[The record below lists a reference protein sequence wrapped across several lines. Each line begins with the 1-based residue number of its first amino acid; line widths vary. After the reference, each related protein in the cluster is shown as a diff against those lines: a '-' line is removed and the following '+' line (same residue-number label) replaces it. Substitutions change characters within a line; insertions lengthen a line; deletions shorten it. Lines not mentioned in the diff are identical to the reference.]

1 MSWSAV
7 KDLTIRKWGPWQVA
21 AHSRIGRAVRL
32 SKLRAAARA
41 LLAEAQSLTGLN
53 DEELKKRARRTRA
66 ELSKESG
73 DPVEVFPLILEAI
86 RRETTFILHTNQVVA
101 AMAMSR
107 GQMVELAT
115 GEGKTLVTMLT
126 AAAQALSGRRVH
138 VFTANRYLAQ
148 RDGELAAKLCNRLGL
163 RVGSLK
169 NDLPPPERVLAYQA
183 PILYSTLAEVA
194 FDWLRDRL
202 TMCRGEGQT
211 LVPRLDSA
219 IVDEADMVM
228 IDDARTPL
236 VLAEN
241 TGHDPTAL
249 YQWAAGVADRMRAV
263 EDYTS
268 SGSHVELTPAAR
280 RWFYGLGG
288 ESQALVARSAVLATL
303 RARLFYRRN
312 VHYIVQDGEVVI
324 VDEKTGRLM
333 PGRRWHDGLHEAV
346 TIREGLELDGSH
358 RNTAQITVQQYL
370 AQYDTLCGCSG
381 TMAEAAVEM
390 YSIYGLSTLRVPTH
404 RRCRRKT
411 WRSTVYATREAQ
423 FRAVA
428 EQVKRLREQGRPVLV
443 GSTHIATSERLS
455 ELFKTQSIE
464 HALLTAL
471 EEKREAEIVELAG
484 LPGAVT
490 IATNMAGRGTDIKL
504 APESAAAGGLHVIS
518 LQRHDSSRVDRQL
531 VGRCARQGDPGSCQF
546 VLCIQDP
553 LLRPH
558 IARLRR
564 KHLTRAT
571 RDGQPIRRRG
581 LLQLWTRRQ
590 RTIESEHLRMRLA
603 LIQRESSLQA
613 LYGKPP
619 YLADQPPVK
628 PRPALV

>member
-7 KDLTIRKWGPWQVA
+7 KDLKIRKWGAWQMA
-21 AHSRIGRAVRL
+21 AHSRLGRSMRL
-32 SKLRAAARA
+32 RQLWGEAHR
-41 LLAEAQSLTGLN
+41 LLKEAQSLTALD
-53 DEELKKRARRTRA
+53 DEALKKRARRTRA
-66 ELSKESG
+66 EVHKSDT

-86 RRETTFILHTNQVVA
+86 RRETTFILHPNQVVA

-126 AAAQALSGRRVH
+126 ATAQALSGRRVH
-138 VFTANRYLAQ
+138 VFTSNRYLAQ
-148 RDGELAAKLCNRLGL
+148 RDAELAGKLAGRLGM

-169 NDLPPPERVLAYQA
+169 DDLPRPERVVAYQA

-202 TMCRGEGQT
+202 AMCRGESET
-211 LVPRLDSA
+211 LVGRLDVA

-228 IDDARTPL
+228 IDDARTPML
-236 VLAEN
+236 LAESS
-241 TGHDPTAL
+241 GHDPTAL
-249 YQWAAGVADRMRAV
+249 YRWAAEVAERMRAI

-268 SGSHVELTPAAR
+268 SSGQVELTPAAR

-288 ESQALVARSAVLATL
+288 EAQALVARSAVIATL
-303 RARLFYRRN
+303 RARLYYRRN
-312 VHYIVQDGEVVI
+312 VHYVVQEGEVVI

-333 PGRRWHDGLHEAV
+333 PGRRWQDGLHEAV
-346 TIREGLELDGSH
+346 TIREGLELDSST

-370 AQYDTLCGCSG
+370 AQYAQLCGCSG
-381 TMAEAAVEM
+381 TMSEAAREM

-404 RRCRRKT
+404 RRCRRKR
-411 WRSTVYATREAQ
+411 WRSAVYATREAQ
-423 FRAVA
+423 FLAVA
-428 EQVKRLREQGRPVLV
+428 EQVKALRRAGRPVLV

-455 ELFKTQSIE
+455 ELFKREGIE

-484 LPGAVT
+484 RAGAVT

-504 APESAAAGGLHVIS
+504 APEAAAAGGLHVIS
-518 LQRHDSSRVDRQL
+518 LQRHDSARVDRQL

-546 VLCIQDP
+546 ILCIQDP

-558 IARLRR
+558 IPRLRR
-564 KHLTRAT
+564 KYLTPRT
-571 RDGQPIRRRG
+571 RGGQPIRRRG
-581 LLQLWTRRQ
+581 LLRLWTRRQ
-590 RTIESEHLRMRLA
+590 RTVESEHLRMRLA
-603 LIQRESSLQA
+603 LIQREASLQA